1 MTDRPE
7 ATVQDPVIT
16 VRDVWKTYQT
26 GSVSYTAL
34 RGISLDIER
43 GEFTAIMG
51 PSGSGKS
58 TLMNILGCL
67 DRKDE
72 GEYILNGTSIV
83 DLTPNELARIR
94 NREIGFVFQSFN
106 LLPKLN
112 LIENVEL
119 PLVYADFRRRE
130 RQEQAMEALH
140 AVGLAEFALHRPGEL
155 SGGQKQRAAI
165 ARALILKP
173 AILLADEPTG
183 NLDSES
189 SAEIMKLFLEL
200 NAARKTIILITHE
213 PDIAAYADRVVTVR
227 DGRLIQDTFGRNA
240 PTISPM
246 HAKGV
251 SADVS

>member
-1 MTDRPE
+1 MTDPTAATNQE
-7 ATVQDPVIT
+7 AIIKI
-16 VRDVWKTYQT
+16 RDVWKTYQT
-26 GSVSYTAL
+26 GSVSFTAL
-34 RGISLDIER
+34 RGISLDIDQ

-83 DLTPNELARIR
+83 DLAPNDLARIR
-94 NREIGFVFQSFN
+94 NSEIGFVFQSFN
-106 LLPKLN
+106 LLSKLN
-112 LIENVEL
+112 LLENVEL
-119 PLVYADFRRRE
+119 PLVYADYRRRE
-130 RQEQAMEALH
+130 RQEMAMEALKS
-140 AVGLAEFALHRPGEL
+140 VGLADFSLHRPGEL

-189 SAEIMKLFLEL
+189 SAEIMKLFVEL
-200 NAARKTIILITHE
+200 NRARKTIILITHE
-213 PDIAAYADRVVTVR
+213 ADIAAYADRIVTVR
-227 DGRLIQDTFGRNA
+227 DGRLVHDSSGRNA
-240 PTISPM
+240 PPILQMS
-246 HAKGV
+246 AKGERPRV
-251 SADVS
+251 S

>member
-1 MTDRPE
+1 MSQPE
-7 ATVQDPVIT
+7 TEKSMSVIT

-26 GSVSYTAL
+26 GSVSFTAL
-34 RGISLDIER
+34 RGISLDIDR

-83 DLTPNELARIR
+83 NLEPNELAQIR

-106 LLPKLN
+106 LLPKLS
-112 LIENVEL
+112 LVENVEL
-119 PLVYADFRRRE
+119 PLVYADYQRRE
-130 RQEQAMEALH
+130 RYEMAMDTLKS
-140 AVGLAEFALHRPGEL
+140 VGLADFALHRPGEL

-173 AILLADEPTG
+173 AIILADEPTG

-189 SAEIMKLFLEL
+189 SSEIMKLFLEL
-200 NAARKTIILITHE
+200 NRARKTIVLITHE
-213 PDIAAYADRVVTVR
+213 PDIAAYANRIVTVR
-227 DGRLIQDTFGRNA
+227 DGLLIHDSTGRNA
-240 PTISPM
+240 PPVLPVTG
-246 HAKGV
+246 KG
-251 SADVS
+251 A

>member
-1 MTDRPE
+1 MNQPE
-7 ATVQDPVIT
+7 SRTHTPVIT

-26 GSVSYTAL
+26 GSVSFTAL
-34 RGISLDIER
+34 RGISLDVDQ

-67 DRKDE
+67 DHKDE

-83 DLTPNELARIR
+83 DLEPNELARIR

-106 LLPKLN
+106 LLPKLT
-112 LIENVEL
+112 LAENVEL
-119 PLVYADFRRRE
+119 PLVYADYRRRE
-130 RQEQAMEALH
+130 RQEMAMTALQS
-140 AVGLAEFALHRPGEL
+140 VGLSDFALHRPGEL

-173 AILLADEPTG
+173 AIILADEPTG

-189 SAEIMKLFLEL
+189 SAEIMKLFMEL
-200 NAARKTIILITHE
+200 NRDRKTIILITHE
-213 PDIAAYADRVVTVR
+213 ADIAAYADRIVTVR
-227 DGRLIQDTFGRNA
+227 DGRLIHDSSGRNA
-240 PTISPM
+240 PPVLQKPE
-246 HAKGV
+246 KG
-251 SADVS
+251 A

>member
-1 MTDRPE
+1 MTEPKETTDRE
-7 ATVQDPVIT
+7 QAIT
-16 VRDVWKTYQT
+16 IRDVWKTYQT
-26 GSVSYTAL
+26 GSVSFTAL
-34 RGISLDIER
+34 RGISLDISK

-58 TLMNILGCL
+58 TLMHILGCL

-72 GEYILNGTSIV
+72 GDYILNGTSIV
-83 DLTPNELARIR
+83 DLAPNELARIR

-106 LLPKLN
+106 LLSKLN
-112 LIENVEL
+112 LLENVEL
-119 PLVYADFRRRE
+119 PLVYADYHRRE
-130 RQEQAMEALH
+130 RQELAMEALKS
-140 AVGLAEFALHRPGEL
+140 VGLAEFSLHRPGEL

-200 NAARKTIILITHE
+200 NGAKKTIVLITHE
-213 PDIAAYADRVVTVR
+213 ADIAAYADRVVTVR
-227 DGRLIQDTFGRNA
+227 DGRLIQDTSGRNA
-240 PTISPM
+240 PSILPM
-246 HAKGV
+246 KARG
-251 SADVS
+251 A